1 MKPTTKSR
9 SVGLGRVLPSTPVT
23 ANGSAASGFAAGSQP
38 LPAAKPQ
45 PDSVEELAAP
55 ILIVDDEPFVADL
68 INHWVHDVWDYPT
81 IVAYTGDDAI
91 VAMREKKP
99 RLVLLD
105 LNLPDIHGIDVLRAM
120 KSGDEHLPVVMISA
134 QESVSVAV
142 EALKAGA
149 YDYLTKPI
157 DTERLQVII
166 RNALQTYSFHE
177 KLRSLRAEL
186 NSRYDF
192 SNMISADPRMHDV
205 FKLMRKACTSDIT
218 VCIFGDSGTG
228 KELVARALHANSDRR
243 DGPFQVINCAAIPH
257 ELLESELFGHEKGSF
272 TGAIGRKIG
281 KFEAAN
287 GGTLF
292 LDEIGDME
300 LMLQAKLLRAIQERE
315 FERVGGTEA
324 VNVDV
329 RIICATNSDLREAIA
344 QKRFRDD
351 LYYRIATFPIT
362 LPRLA
367 ERKGDILLLAESFL
381 RRFSEKRGLNIH
393 TISHAAIEAMMA
405 YPWPGNIREL
415 ESTIER
421 AVLIAEGDAIHL
433 DDLPIAIREY
443 GDIPIEGEIRA
454 KDFFN
459 PTKNREILPLEDLKK
474 MAVQHA
480 WDICKE
486 NLKEASERLDISR
499 STMYRL
505 IEVYNI
511 QPSVRIDEN
520 VEAEAA

>member
-1 MKPTTKSR
+1 MPPALT
-9 SVGLGRVLPSTPVT
+9 
-23 ANGSAASGFAAGSQP
+23 SA
-38 LPAAKPQ
+38 
-45 PDSVEELAAP
+45 EEQAAP

-68 INHWVHDVWDYPT
+68 VNHWVHDVWDYPT
-81 IVAYTGDDAI
+81 IVAYSGEAGI

-105 LNLPDIHGIDVLRAM
+105 INLPDIHGIDVLRAM
-120 KSGDEHLPVVMISA
+120 RSADEHLPIVMISA

-142 EALKAGA
+142 ESLKAGA

-166 RNALQTYSFHE
+166 RNALQTHSFHE
-177 KLRSLRAEL
+177 KLRALRAEL
-186 NSRYDF
+186 NNRYDF
-192 SNMISADPRMHDV
+192 SNIISSDPRMHDV

-218 VCIFGDSGTG
+218 VCVFGDSGTG
-228 KELVARALHANSDRR
+228 KELVARALHANSERR

-324 VNVDV
+324 VRVDV
-329 RIICATNSDLREAIA
+329 RIICATNNDLREAIA
-344 QKRFRDD
+344 AKRFRED

-381 RRFSEKRGLNIH
+381 KRFNDRRGLNIH
-393 TISHAAIEAMMA
+393 AISHAAIEAMMA

-433 DDLPIAIREY
+433 EDLPMAIREY
-443 GDIPIEGEIRA
+443 SEIPVEGEIRA
-454 KDFFN
+454 RDFFD
-459 PTKNREILPLEDLKK
+459 PAKNHEVLPLDDLRK
-474 MAVQHA
+474 MAVEHA
-480 WDICKE
+480 WKVCKE
-486 NLKEASERLDISR
+486 NLSDTAQRLAISR

-505 IEVYNI
+505 IELYKI
-511 QPSVRIDEN
+511 ETKDGQATP
-520 VEAEAA
+520 VEAEAAV